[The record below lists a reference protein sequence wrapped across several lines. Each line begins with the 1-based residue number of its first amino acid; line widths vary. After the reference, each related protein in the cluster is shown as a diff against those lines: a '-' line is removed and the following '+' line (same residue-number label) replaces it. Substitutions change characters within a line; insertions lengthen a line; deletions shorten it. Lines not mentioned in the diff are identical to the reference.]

1 MSLLAFALV
10 LRVPDL
16 GADAR
21 DEAREDPTS
30 VLEVLGTHR
39 GTLLTLGLGAS
50 AISALR
56 GIRLSVLPLW
66 ADHIGLPAA
75 QVSLLVALGAL
86 VEIAIFYPAGWV
98 MDRRGRVWVAVPT
111 AVLLGVGLMLIPVT
125 GSFGELLAAAVVM
138 AVGNGL
144 GSGIVMTLGAD
155 TAPRLHRPKY
165 LGGWRLF
172 GDIGMSGGP
181 LAVSGL
187 AALAGLASAS
197 VILGMGG
204 VLAAGWLW
212 RWVGPLDRRR
222 RADER
227 MPA

>member
-1 MSLLAFALV
+1 M
-10 LRVPDL
+10 RR
-16 GADAR
+16 AR
-21 DEAREDPTS
+21 TPPRCSTCSART
-30 VLEVLGTHR
+30 R
-39 GTLLTLGLGAS
+39 RTLLTLGLGAS

-56 GIRLSVLPLW
+56 GIRLSVLPPW

-75 QVSLLVALGAL
+75 QLSLLVALGAL
-86 VEIAIFYPAGWV
+86 VEIAICYPAGWV

-111 AVLLGVGLMLIPVT
+111 AVLLGLGLMLIPVT
-125 GSFGELLAAAVVM
+125 GSFGELLAATVVM

-155 TAPRLHRPKY
+155 TAPRLHRAKY

-172 GDIGMSGGP
+172 ADIGMSGGP
-181 LAVSGL
+181 LTVSGL
-187 AALAGLASAS
+187 AALAGLAS
-197 VILGMGG
+197 VILGVGG
-204 VLAAGWLW
+204 VLAAGWPW
-212 RWVGPLDRRR
+212 RWVGPVDRRR